1 VYTVGLTPD
10 HKNKK
15 VEDYRVYRKT
25 EKSIDAHIGSRL
37 RLRRLMLGISQES
50 LGERLSVTFQ
60 QIQKYEKGTN
70 RVSASRLYEM
80 AQIFDVP
87 INYFFDG
94 LEDWEDGLGT
104 QGGMQESAAPS
115 VSPYLTFVSS
125 AEGLQLNRAFLD
137 IGSATLRRDLLTLIT
152 DLSKAIPMRR

>member
-1 VYTVGLTPD
+1 MS
-10 HKNKK
+10 
-15 VEDYRVYRKT
+15 RKT

-87 INYFFDG
+87 IDYFFDG
-94 LEDWEDGLGT
+94 LTGEEDHL
-104 QGGMQESAAPS
+104 QPQGMQESEAPS
-115 VSPYLTFVSS
+115 VSPYLAFVSS
-125 AEGLQLNRAFLD
+125 AEGLQLNQAFLD
-137 IGSATLRRDLLTLIT
+137 IGSAALRRDLLTLIT

>member
-1 VYTVGLTPD
+1 VS
-10 HKNKK
+10 
-15 VEDYRVYRKT
+15 RKT

-87 INYFFDG
+87 IDYFFDG
-94 LEDWEDGLGT
+94 LTGEEDHL
-104 QGGMQESAAPS
+104 QPQGMQESEAPS
-115 VSPYLTFVSS
+115 VSPYLAFVSS
-125 AEGLQLNRAFLD
+125 AEGLQLNQAFLD
-137 IGSATLRRDLLTLIT
+137 IGSAALRRDLLTLIT

>member
-1 VYTVGLTPD
+1 
-10 HKNKK
+10 
-15 VEDYRVYRKT
+15 
-25 EKSIDAHIGSRL
+25 
-37 RLRRLMLGISQES
+37 MLGISQES

-87 INYFFDG
+87 IDYFFDG
-94 LEDWEDGLGT
+94 LTGEEDHL
-104 QGGMQESAAPS
+104 QPQGMQESEAPS
-115 VSPYLTFVSS
+115 VSPYLAFVSS
-125 AEGLQLNRAFLD
+125 AEGLQLNQAFLD
-137 IGSATLRRDLLTLIT
+137 IGSAALRRDLLTLIT

>member
-1 VYTVGLTPD
+1 
-10 HKNKK
+10 
-15 VEDYRVYRKT
+15 
-25 EKSIDAHIGSRL
+25 
-37 RLRRLMLGISQES
+37 MLGISQES

-87 INYFFDG
+87 IHYFYDG
-94 LEDWEDGLGT
+94 LLDEEDQLGI
-104 QGGMQESAAPS
+104 QGGMRESEAPS
-115 VSPYLTFVSS
+115 VSPYLAFVSS

-137 IGSATLRRDLLTLIT
+137 IGSAALRRDLLTLIT